1 MTTYMAAFA
10 AKNYNIS
17 AYLKKHITAHRIS
30 NSKVDE
36 EKHLETIVTILKVF
50 SQIFSIPHDWL
61 SAITASLPPP
71 PPRRSRRTRPL
82 ALALW
87 PPL

>member
-1 MTTYMAAFA
+1 MIVPF
-10 AKNYNIS
+10 IVLDFL
-17 AYLKKHITAHRIS
+17 LKAHITYYLIFS
-30 NSKVDE
+30 EFVDE